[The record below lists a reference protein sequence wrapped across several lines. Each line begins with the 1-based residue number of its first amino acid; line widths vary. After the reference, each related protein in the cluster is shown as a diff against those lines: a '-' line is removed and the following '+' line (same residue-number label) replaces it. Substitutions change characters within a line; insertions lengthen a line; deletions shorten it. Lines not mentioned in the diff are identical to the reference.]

1 MDSNEKGKKNQ
12 FVSSFELILNGFN
25 AIKRVMGKAKRKVE
39 TAYKTLSLKE
49 EIFNSITHGIG
60 TLLSIA
66 ALVVLVVFAVIKGN
80 AWHVVSFSI
89 FGSTLV
95 LLYLSSTL
103 YHSFTK
109 EKIKNLFARFDHA
122 AIFLLIAGTYTPF
135 VLTTIRG
142 PLGWTLF
149 GIIWG
154 LTISGVVIR
163 SIYLTRFRKL
173 MVFIYLAM
181 GWMFLIAIV
190 PIVKNLPATSIAFL
204 FAGGGCYSL
213 GVLFYAWRNLKY
225 GHGIWHL
232 FVLAG
237 SAMHFFSVL
246 YSLN

>member
-1 MDSNEKGKKNQ
+1 MRKQ
-12 FVSSFELILNGFN
+12 
-25 AIKRVMGKAKRKVE
+25 KRTQAEYR
-39 TAYKTLSLKE
+39 TLSLGE
-49 EIFNSITHGIG
+49 EIFNSITHGVG

-66 ALVVLVVFAVIKGN
+66 ALVILVVFAAIRGN
-80 AWHVVSFSI
+80 TWHVVSFSI
-89 FGSTLV
+89 FGSTLI

-154 LTISGVVIR
+154 LAIAGVVIR

-173 MVFIYLAM
+173 MVGIYLSM

-190 PIVKNLPATSIAFL
+190 PIVKNLPGSSIAFL
-204 FAGGGCYSL
+204 FIGGGCYSL
-213 GVLFYAWRNLKY
+213 GVLFYTWRNLKY

-237 SAMHFFSVL
+237 SIMHFFSVL

>member
-1 MDSNEKGKKNQ
+1 MSKHKKSNEGY
-12 FVSSFELILNGFN
+12 
-25 AIKRVMGKAKRKVE
+25 R
-39 TAYKTLSLKE
+39 TLTLGE
-49 EIFNSITHGIG
+49 EIFNGITHGIG

-66 ALVVLVVFAVIKGN
+66 ALVLLVVYAATKGT

-95 LLYLSSTL
+95 LLYLASTL

-109 EKIKNLFARFDHA
+109 EKVKNIFVRFDHA

-142 PLGWTLF
+142 ALGWTLF
-149 GIIWG
+149 GIIWA
-154 LTISGVVIR
+154 LAIAGVVIR
-163 SIYLTRFRKL
+163 SIYLTRFKNL
-173 MVFIYLAM
+173 MVGIYVAM
-181 GWMFLIAIV
+181 GWLFLMAIV
-190 PIVKNLPATSIAFL
+190 PMVRNLSTSSIVFL
-204 FAGGGCYSL
+204 FVGGGCYSV
-213 GVLFYAWRNLKY
+213 GVIFYAWRNLKY

-237 SAMHFFSVL
+237 SIMHFFSVL

>member
-1 MDSNEKGKKNQ
+1 MNNKKD
-12 FVSSFELILNGFN
+12 
-25 AIKRVMGKAKRKVE
+25 KKPHYR
-39 TAYKTLSLKE
+39 TLTLGE

-60 TLLSIA
+60 ALLSLA
-66 ALVVLVVFAVIKGN
+66 GLVILTVFAVKKGD
-80 AWHVVSFSI
+80 AWHVVSFTI
-89 FGSTLV
+89 FGASMF

-103 YHSFTK
+103 YHSVTQT
-109 EKIKNLFARFDHA
+109 KIKNLFARFDHA

-149 GIIWG
+149 GIIWALAIAG
-154 LTISGVVIR
+154 IVIR

-173 MVFIYLAM
+173 MMWFYVAM

-190 PIVKNLPATSIAFL
+190 PMVKNLPANSLILL
-204 FAGGGCYSL
+204 FVGGGLYSL
-213 GVLFYAWRNLKY
+213 GVIFYAWRNLKY

-237 SAMHFFSVL
+237 TISHFFSVF
-246 YSLN
+246 YSLG

>member
-1 MDSNEKGKKNQ
+1 MSRKK
-12 FVSSFELILNGFN
+12 
-25 AIKRVMGKAKRKVE
+25 KVG
-39 TAYKTLSLKE
+39 YRTLSIGE

-60 TLLSIA
+60 VLLSIA
-66 ALVVLVVFAVIKGN
+66 ALVLLVVFAAIKGS

-89 FGSTLV
+89 FGSTMV

-103 YHSFTK
+103 YHSFSHQK
-109 EKIKNLFARFDHA
+109 VKNILVRIDHA

-142 PLGWTLF
+142 ALGWALF

-154 LTISGVVIR
+154 LAITGVIIR

-173 MVFIYLAM
+173 MVGIYLVM
-181 GWMFLIAIV
+181 GWMFLIAIG
-190 PIVKNLPATSIAFL
+190 PIVRNLPTSSIAFL
-204 FAGGGCYSL
+204 FIGGGCYSI
-213 GVLFYAWRNLKY
+213 GVIFYAWRNLKY

-237 SAMHFFSVL
+237 SVMHFFAVL

>member
-1 MDSNEKGKKNQ
+1 MTRGNNKNNYRT
-12 FVSSFELILNGFN
+12 L
-25 AIKRVMGKAKRKVE
+25 
-39 TAYKTLSLKE
+39 TAGE

-66 ALVVLVVFAVIKGN
+66 ALVILIYFAVIKGN
-80 AWHVVSFSI
+80 VWHVVSFSI

-109 EKIKNLFARFDHA
+109 EKVKNVFARFDHA

-135 VLTTIRG
+135 VLTTLRG

-154 LTISGVVIR
+154 LAIAGVTIR
-163 SIYLTRFRKL
+163 SIFLTRFRKL
-173 MVFIYLAM
+173 MVGVYVAM
-181 GWMFLIAIV
+181 GWMFVFVIV
-190 PIVKNLPATSIAFL
+190 PMIKNLPTLSIIFL
-204 FAGGGCYSL
+204 FIGGACYSL
-213 GVLFYAWRNLKY
+213 GVIFYSWRNLKY

-237 SAMHFFSVL
+237 SITHFFSVL

>member
-1 MDSNEKGKKNQ
+1 MAKT
-12 FVSSFELILNGFN
+12 
-25 AIKRVMGKAKRKVE
+25 KRLE
-39 TAYKTLSLKE
+39 TGYRTLSLGE

-66 ALVVLVVFAVIKGN
+66 ALVILIVFAAVRGN
-80 AWHVVSFSI
+80 VWHIVSFTI

-109 EKIKNLFARFDHA
+109 QKVKNLFARFDHA

-135 VLTTIRG
+135 LLTALRG
-142 PLGWTLF
+142 VLGWVLF

-154 LTISGVVIR
+154 VAITGVVIR

-173 MVFIYLAM
+173 MVGLYLAM
-181 GWMFLIAIV
+181 GWMFVVAIG
-190 PIVKNLPATSIAFL
+190 PMLKNLPAISIVFL
-204 FAGGGCYSL
+204 FLGGIMYSI
-213 GVLFYAWRNLKY
+213 GVVFYIWRKLKY

-237 SAMHFFSVL
+237 SIMHFFSVL
-246 YSLN
+246 YSLI

>member
-1 MDSNEKGKKNQ
+1 MKREKGSE
-12 FVSSFELILNGFN
+12 VGY
-25 AIKRVMGKAKRKVE
+25 RKL
-39 TAYKTLSLKE
+39 TIGE

-66 ALVVLVVFAVIKGN
+66 GLVLLIVFAAIKGN

-89 FGSTLV
+89 FGTTLV

-109 EKIKNLFARFDHA
+109 DKVKNLFARFDHA

-135 VLTTIRG
+135 LLTALRG
-142 PLGWTLF
+142 VLGWTLF
-149 GIIWG
+149 GIIW
-154 LTISGVVIR
+154 TVAIAGVVIR
-163 SIYLTRFRKL
+163 SIYLTKFRKL
-173 MVFIYLAM
+173 MVGLYLAM
-181 GWMFLIAIV
+181 GWMFVVAIG
-190 PIVKNLPATSIAFL
+190 PMMKNLPTISIVFL
-204 FAGGGCYSL
+204 FLGGVMYSI
-213 GVLFYAWRNLKY
+213 GVIFYAWRNLKF

-237 SAMHFFSVL
+237 SIMHFFSVI

>member
-1 MDSNEKGKKNQ
+1 M
-12 FVSSFELILNGFN
+12 
-25 AIKRVMGKAKRKVE
+25 RRKVD
-39 TAYKTLSLKE
+39 AGYRTLPLGE

-66 ALVVLVVFAVIKGN
+66 ALVLLVVFAAVKGN

-89 FGSTLV
+89 FGSSLV

-103 YHSFTK
+103 YHSFTRK
-109 EKIKNLFARFDHA
+109 KVKNLFVRFDHA

-142 PLGWTLF
+142 ALGWTLF

-154 LTISGVVIR
+154 LAITGMVIR
-163 SIYLTRFRKL
+163 SIYLTRFRKV
-173 MVFIYLAM
+173 MVGIYLVM
-181 GWMFLIAIV
+181 GWMFLMAIG
-190 PIVKNLPATSIAFL
+190 PIVRNLPASSIAFL
-204 FAGGGCYSL
+204 FIGGACYSI
-213 GVLFYAWRNLKY
+213 GVIFYSWRGLKY

-237 SAMHFFSVL
+237 SIMHFFAVL

>member
-1 MDSNEKGKKNQ
+1 MKSKIKDNKKA
-12 FVSSFELILNGFN
+12 GY
-25 AIKRVMGKAKRKVE
+25 R
-39 TAYKTLSLKE
+39 TLSLGE

-66 ALVVLVVFAVIKGN
+66 ALVLLIVIAAIKGN
-80 AWHVVSFSI
+80 VWHVVSFSI

-109 EKIKNLFARFDHA
+109 EKIKNLFVRFDHA

-135 VLTTIRG
+135 LLTALRG
-142 PLGWTLF
+142 TLGWTLF
-149 GIIWG
+149 GIIWT
-154 LTISGVVIR
+154 LAIAGVVIR

-173 MVFIYLAM
+173 MVGLYLGM
-181 GWMFLIAIV
+181 GWMFVVAIG
-190 PIVKNLPATSIAFL
+190 PLMKNLPGISVLFL
-204 FAGGGCYSL
+204 FLGGLMYSI
-213 GVLFYAWRNLKY
+213 GVVFYAWRNLKY

-237 SAMHFFSVL
+237 SIMHFFSVIYTL
-246 YSLN
+246 

>member
-1 MDSNEKGKKNQ
+1 MAKQ
-12 FVSSFELILNGFN
+12 R
-25 AIKRVMGKAKRKVE
+25 RVKEGYR
-39 TAYKTLSLKE
+39 TLSLGE
-49 EIFNSITHGIG
+49 EIFNSITHGVG

-66 ALVVLVVFAVIKGN
+66 ALVLLVVFASIKGN

-89 FGSTLV
+89 FGASLV

-103 YHSFTK
+103 YHSFTR
-109 EKIKNLFARFDHA
+109 EKIKNLFVRFDHA

-135 VLTTIRG
+135 VLTTIQG
-142 PLGWTLF
+142 SLGWSLF

-154 LTISGVVIR
+154 LAVAGIIIR

-173 MVFIYLAM
+173 MVGIYVAM

-190 PIVKNLPATSIAFL
+190 PMVKNLPASSITFL
-204 FAGGGCYSL
+204 FIGAGLYSV
-213 GVLFYAWRNLKY
+213 GVIFYAWRNLKY

-232 FVLAG
+232 FVLGG
-237 SAMHFFSVL
+237 SIMHFFSVL